1 MTQAIATIIV
11 TCVENK
17 WMRQT
22 FESLEPCRNVD
33 VIVLSKVDLEI
44 PEFVKKV
51 IKTSCFATTYNEL
64 LETIE
69 TPYTLFMHEGDAIS
83 TQFVE
88 HCAYVLEGVT
98 SLRPSIKKWKHKYY
112 KLRPSERD
120 VKDAPFIAPKSYC
133 ISPLLNKAKK
143 QHNLSSNY
151 IQGVYGIDI
160 TNDDFALHTSLA
172 GTLIRT
178 HILKQYRFN
187 PDIYFEYEMDVLLRM
202 LMDYSYYIVTDEAEF
217 HYFDPRENDALFHI
231 PAHYPQ
237 WYHDSIKNYLLPLIK
252 DYVEKPKTNI
262 FLQNYIVYYL
272 MCRLL
277 TNLDNRNKKQ
287 INDENRDEYLS
298 LIQQILS
305 YVSDS
310 VLLNEVNLSYQTSNP
325 ELKLLLLR
333 LKNLNQPIQYDY
345 IEEVNDKNE
354 TDLVMKY
361 NDVPISNLGKHR
373 FVINVM
379 NYIDGRIELDGS
391 LISIFQYGGID
402 YYAKFED
409 EYVKVEDTDAYSL
422 TKYFGVPAY
431 RRLTYHLSFPL
442 KDKDIQRISFYV
454 KYQGKMYPMKMDF
467 GNHWAKLS
475 KSPRYSYWKFN
486 KYFAHH
492 GDNAIVIRKANFFN
506 IFKREIQF
514 QLNLIKIDKKESFK
528 ALRFRWLYWLT
539 RPYFKNKKIWLM
551 LDKLYKGGDSAE
563 YLYRYSAKLND
574 GVTRYYLI
582 NENTKE
588 YAELKKDGY
597 KPLKN
602 GSLMHKLVFLNADLI
617 LITNSHLFPFNGY
630 TKATSKYIRGLC
642 NFTSMCLQHGL
653 TVQKCAMA
661 QRRIIDNT
669 TGYFLASRF
678 EEANLNH
685 HAYGYK
691 GFNYLHVS
699 GIARYDGLKNNDQK
713 QILLSP
719 TWRMYNALPV
729 VTSEGEQRGYN
740 PDFKNST
747 YFHVY
752 NNLINHERLI
762 ETAKKYGYKI
772 KFLLHPILSS
782 QVDDFTPNPELEV
795 IPSVGDLSYEKILT
809 ESSLMVTDYSGVQFD
824 FAYMRKP
831 IVYFHPE
838 ELPPHYDDGIFFYD
852 TMGFGEIC
860 TKTEELVDTLCE
872 YMKNECQMKEEYVQR
887 ADNFFEYRDHNN
899 CKRIYDQ
906 IMEFQAK
913 IDKDKMR

>member
-112 KLRPSERD
+112 QLRPSERD

-252 DYVEKPKTNI
+252 DYIDKPKTNI

-528 ALRFRWLYWLT
+528 ALRFRRLYWLT

-740 PDFKNST
+740 PAFKNST

>member
-88 HCAYVLEGVT
+88 QCAYVLEGVT

-202 LMDYSYYIVTDEAEF
+202 LMDYSYYIVTNEAEF

-252 DYVEKPKTNI
+252 DYIDKPKTNI

-630 TKATSKYIRGLC
+630 TKATSK
-642 NFTSMCLQHGL
+642 
-653 TVQKCAMA
+653 
-661 QRRIIDNT
+661 
-669 TGYFLASRF
+669 
-678 EEANLNH
+678 
-685 HAYGYK
+685 
-691 GFNYLHVS
+691 
-699 GIARYDGLKNNDQK
+699 
-713 QILLSP
+713 
-719 TWRMYNALPV
+719 
-729 VTSEGEQRGYN
+729 
-740 PDFKNST
+740 
-747 YFHVY
+747 
-752 NNLINHERLI
+752 
-762 ETAKKYGYKI
+762 
-772 KFLLHPILSS
+772 
-782 QVDDFTPNPELEV
+782 
-795 IPSVGDLSYEKILT
+795 
-809 ESSLMVTDYSGVQFD
+809 
-824 FAYMRKP
+824 
-831 IVYFHPE
+831 
-838 ELPPHYDDGIFFYD
+838 
-852 TMGFGEIC
+852 
-860 TKTEELVDTLCE
+860 
-872 YMKNECQMKEEYVQR
+872 
-887 ADNFFEYRDHNN
+887 
-899 CKRIYDQ
+899 
-906 IMEFQAK
+906 
-913 IDKDKMR
+913 